1 VTGPYASEEFRLI
14 AARLIP
20 SPGQLRGAATSK
32 SNLEFRGPLMSSIE
46 KTRRDFLKAGSAALA
61 ASAVSWNASSYAAI
75 VGANDRVRVGVV
87 GCGDRM
93 KSALIPAF
101 LEHAKELNFEF
112 VAVSDIWSRR
122 REEGAAYV
130 QKLSGS
136 AVDAVRNNDELYARK
151 DVDAVLIATA
161 DFQHALHGVEAV
173 EAGRDAYVEKP
184 TAHTMKDARRFLA
197 AVKKTGKIV
206 QVGTQRR
213 STPSYQKAAEYIKSG
228 QFGDIVM
235 VEMTWNVNQPGRW
248 RRPDVVP
255 LLKEQD
261 TDWKRYLL
269 ECPYEPFDARKYL
282 EFRLFWPYSSGIP
295 DQWLVHQIDTV
306 HWFTGLP
313 HPRSVVANGGIYL
326 WKDGRQNWDTMTA
339 VFDYGPLDDRSKGF
353 QVQYSSRFTNSA
365 GGVKE
370 LYYSNGGMI
379 DMDKQTVTPT
389 GGLNARNAAEMGMKA
404 NQLPSFSLVEHAEAV
419 STAADTGKDPMTSAN
434 MRNWMECVRSRKTP
448 NASIEAGYSH
458 SIALCM
464 NVAAIQTGEKVTF
477 DDKTQQ
483 VMAGGK
489 VYA

>member
-1 VTGPYASEEFRLI
+1 MGL
-14 AARLIP
+14 
-20 SPGQLRGAATSK
+20 GKK
-32 SNLEFRGPLMSSIE
+32 S
-46 KTRRDFLKAGSAALA
+46 RRDFLKAGAVAAA
-61 ASAVSWNASSYAAI
+61 AMSWNAKSYARI
-75 VGANDRVRVGVV
+75 VGANERVRVGVI

-93 KSALIPAF
+93 KSSLIPAF
-101 LEHAKELNFEF
+101 QEHARDLNFEF
-112 VAVSDIWSRR
+112 VAVSDIWNRR
-122 REEGAAYV
+122 RDEGAAYI
-130 QKLSGS
+130 QKASGNPI
-136 AVDAVRNNDELYARK
+136 AGCRNNDELYARK

-173 EAGRDAYVEKP
+173 KAGRDAYVEKP
-184 TAHTMKDARRFLA
+184 TAHTMDDARKFRE
-197 AVKKTGKIV
+197 AVKSTGKIV

-213 STPSYQKAAEYIKSG
+213 STPSYQKAAEYIQSG
-228 QFGDIVM
+228 KFGDIVM

-269 ECPYEPFDARKYL
+269 NRPHEPFDARKYL

-306 HWFTGLP
+306 HWFSGYP

-339 VFDYGPLDDRSKGF
+339 VFDYGPLDDPTKGF

-365 GGVKE
+365 SGVRE

-379 DMDKQTVTPT
+379 DMDKQTVSSE
-389 GGLNARNAAEMGMKA
+389 GGMKAKEAAEMGMKA
-404 NQLPSFSLVEHAEAV
+404 NLLPSFSLVEHAESV
-419 STAADTGKDPMTSAN
+419 SSGANTGGDPQTSAN

-458 SIALCM
+458 SVALCM
-464 NVAAIQTGEKVTF
+464 TVAAIQTGQKVTF
-477 DDKTQQ
+477 DDKTQS

-489 VYA
+489 VFA

>member
-1 VTGPYASEEFRLI
+1 MALDD
-14 AARLIP
+14 A
-20 SPGQLRGAATSK
+20 
-32 SNLEFRGPLMSSIE
+32 N
-46 KTRRDFLKAGSAALA
+46 RREFLKMGGAALA
-61 ASAVSWNASSYAAI
+61 AASWSARSYASI
-75 VGANDRVRVGVV
+75 VGANDRVKVGVV

-93 KSALIPAF
+93 KSALIPAM
-101 LEHAKELNFEF
+101 LQHAKELNFEF
-112 VAVSDIWSRR
+112 VAVSDIWNRR

-136 AVDAVRNNDELYARK
+136 AVDPVRNNDELYARK
-151 DVDAVLIATA
+151 DVDAVLVATA

-173 EAGRDAYVEKP
+173 NAGRDAYVEKP
-184 TAHTMKDARRFLA
+184 TAHTMEDARAFRA
-197 AVKKTGKIV
+197 AVHKTGRIV

-213 STPSYQKAAEYIKSG
+213 STPSYQKAYEYIQSG
-228 QFGDIVM
+228 KFGDIVM

-255 LLKEQD
+255 LLKEED
-261 TDWKRYLL
+261 TDWKRYLMNR
-269 ECPYEPFDARKYL
+269 PDAPFDARKYL

-339 VFDYGPLDDRSKGF
+339 VFDYGPLDDLSKGF
-353 QVQYSSRFTNSA
+353 QVQYTSRFTNSA

-370 LYYSNGGMI
+370 LYYSNGGML
-379 DMDKQTVTPT
+379 DMSKQTVTST
-389 GGLNARNAAEMGMKA
+389 GGLSARSAAEMKMQP
-404 NQLPSFSLVEHAEAV
+404 NLLESFSLSEKVEAV
-419 STAADTGKDPMTSAN
+419 STAAKTSVHGDPETSAN

-464 NVAAIQTGEKVTF
+464 NIAAIQTGEKVTF

-483 VMAGGK
+483 VLAGGK

>member
-1 VTGPYASEEFRLI
+1 MVFE
-14 AARLIP
+14 
-20 SPGQLRGAATSK
+20 
-32 SNLEFRGPLMSSIE
+32 NNN
-46 KTRRDFLKAGSAALA
+46 RREFLKAGSAAIA
-61 ASAVSWNASSYAAI
+61 ATAVSWNARSYAQIA
-75 VGANDRVRVGVV
+75 GANDRVRVGIV

-93 KSALIPAF
+93 KGGDLPAF
-101 LEHAKELNFEF
+101 QANAKDLNFQI

-122 REEGAAYV
+122 REEGAAYI
-130 QKLSGS
+130 QKLCGNP
-136 AVDAVRNNDELYARK
+136 VDPVRNNDEVYARK
-151 DVDAVLIATA
+151 DVDAVIIATA
-161 DFQHALHGVEAV
+161 DFQHAQHGIEAV
-173 EAGRDAYVEKP
+173 NAGRDAYVEKP
-184 TAHTMKDARRFLA
+184 TAHNMKDARDFRA
-197 AVKKTGKIV
+197 AVHKTGKIV
-206 QVGTQRR
+206 QIGTQRR
-213 STPSYQKAAEYIKSG
+213 STPKYIKAADYIKSG
-228 QFGDIVM
+228 TFGDIVM

-248 RRPDVVP
+248 RRPKDVP
-255 LLKEQD
+255 LLKEED

-269 ECPYEPFDARKYL
+269 DYPMVPFDARKYL

-339 VFDYGPLDDRSKGF
+339 IFDYGTLDDLTKGF

-379 DMDKQTVTPT
+379 DMDKGVVTNT
-389 GGLNARNAAEMGMKA
+389 GGLSARSAAEMGMQP
-404 NQLPSFSLVEHAEAV
+404 NLLNGFSLSESAAAV
-419 STAADTGKDPMTSAN
+419 ATDADTHGDPETTAN

-464 NVAAIQTGEKVTF
+464 NVAAIQTGEKITF
-477 DDKTQQ
+477 DEKTQR

>member
-1 VTGPYASEEFRLI
+1 MAL
-14 AARLIP
+14 
-20 SPGQLRGAATSK
+20 QD
-32 SNLEFRGPLMSSIE
+32 NN
-46 KTRRDFLKAGSAALA
+46 RREFLKISGAALA
-61 ASAVSWNASSYAAI
+61 TTAVSWNATSYASI
-75 VGANDRVRVGVV
+75 VGANDRVKVGVI

-93 KSALIPAF
+93 KGALIPAF
-101 LEHAKELNFEF
+101 QQHAKEMNFEF
-112 VAVSDIWSRR
+112 VAVSDIWNRR
-122 REEGAAYV
+122 REEGAAYIGKV
-130 QKLSGS
+130 SGNS
-136 AVDAVRNNDELYARK
+136 IAAVRNNDELYARK
-151 DVDAVLIATA
+151 DIDAVLIATA
-161 DFQHALHGVEAV
+161 DFQHARHGAEAV
-173 EAGRDAYVEKP
+173 NAGRDAYVEKP
-184 TAHTMKDARRFLA
+184 TAHTMEDARLFRA
-197 AVKKTGKIV
+197 AVKKSGKIV

-228 QFGDIVM
+228 KFGDIVM

-255 LLKEQD
+255 LLKEED
-261 TDWKRYLL
+261 TDWKRYLMNR
-269 ECPYEPFDARKYL
+269 PHEPFDARKYL

-306 HWFTGLP
+306 HWFSGLP

-326 WKDGRQNWDTMTA
+326 WKDGRKNWDTMTA

-389 GGLNARNAAEMGMKA
+389 GGLQAKSAAEMKMEP
-404 NQLPSFSLVEHAEAV
+404 NLLPSFSLGEAQEV
-419 STAADTGKDPMTSAN
+419 STAADTKGDPQTSAN
-434 MRNWMECVRSRKTP
+434 MRNWMDCVRSRQTP

-464 NVAAIQTGEKVTF
+464 NVAAIQTGQKVTF

-483 VMAGGK
+483 VMVGGK

>member
-1 VTGPYASEEFRLI
+1 MDL
-14 AARLIP
+14 
-20 SPGQLRGAATSK
+20 K
-32 SNLEFRGPLMSSIE
+32 DNN
-46 KTRRDFLKAGSAALA
+46 RRAFLKTGGVALA
-61 ASAVSWNASSYAAI
+61 ATAVSWNASSYAAI
-75 VGANDRVRVGVV
+75 VGSNDRVRVGVV

-93 KSALIPAF
+93 KGSLIPAF
-101 LEHAKELNFEF
+101 LQNAKDMNFQF
-112 VAVSDIWSRR
+112 VAVSDIWNRR
-122 REEGAAYV
+122 REEGAAYI
-130 QKLSGS
+130 QKLSGDP
-136 AVDAVRNNDELYARK
+136 VDPVRNNDELYARK
-151 DVDAVLIATA
+151 DIDAVLIATA

-173 EAGRDAYVEKP
+173 NAGRDAYVEKP
-184 TAHTMKDARRFLA
+184 TAHTMDDARKFRA
-197 AVKKTGKIV
+197 AVHKTGKIV

-213 STPSYQKAAEYIKSG
+213 STPSYIKAAEYIKSG
-228 QFGDIVM
+228 AFGDIVM

-248 RRPDVVP
+248 RRPKEVP
-255 LLKEQD
+255 LLKEED

-269 ECPYEPFDARKYL
+269 NRPMAPFDARKYL

-339 VFDYGPLDDRSKGF
+339 VFDYGPLDDLSKGF

-379 DMDKQTVTPT
+379 DMDKQTVTST
-389 GGLNARNAAEMGMKA
+389 GGLSARSAAEMDMKP
-404 NQLPSFSLVEHAEAV
+404 NLLNSFSLTENATPT
-419 STAADTGKDPMTSAN
+419 STAADTGADPQTSAN

-458 SIALCM
+458 SIALSM
-464 NVAAIQTGEKVTF
+464 NVAAIQTGQKVTF

>member
-1 VTGPYASEEFRLI
+1 MELQDKNRREFVKL
-14 AARLIP
+14 
-20 SPGQLRGAATSK
+20 GG
-32 SNLEFRGPLMSSIE
+32 
-46 KTRRDFLKAGSAALA
+46 AALA
-61 ASAVSWNASSYAAI
+61 ASAVSWSAKSYASVI
-75 VGANDRVRVGVV
+75 GANDRVRVGVV

-93 KSALIPAF
+93 KGALIPSF
-101 LEHAKELNFEF
+101 LQHAKELNFEF
-112 VAVSDIWSRR
+112 VAISDLWSRR
-122 REEGAAYV
+122 REEGVAYIE
-130 QKLSGS
+130 KLGGGK
-136 AVDAVRNNDELYARK
+136 VDAVRNNDELYARK
-151 DVDAVLIATA
+151 DVDAVVVATA
-161 DFQHALHGVEAV
+161 DFQHAQHGIEAV
-173 EAGRDAYVEKP
+173 RAGRDAYVEKP
-184 TAHTMKDARRFLA
+184 TAHTMKDARNFRK
-197 AVKKTGKIV
+197 AVHETGKIV

-213 STPSYQKAAEYIKSG
+213 STPAYQKAYEYIQSG

-255 LLKEQD
+255 LLKEED

-269 ECPYEPFDARKYL
+269 DLPHEPFDARKYL

-306 HWFTGLP
+306 HWFTGYP

-326 WKDGRQNWDTMTA
+326 WKDGRKNWDTMTA
-339 VFDYGPLDDRSKGF
+339 VFDYGPLDDLSKGF

-370 LYYSNGGMI
+370 LYYSNGGML
-379 DMDKQTVTPT
+379 DMDKQRVTPE
-389 GGLNARNAAEMGMKA
+389 GGLSARSAAEMKMKA
-404 NQLPSFSLVEHAEAV
+404 NQLPSFSLVENAQGA
-419 STAADTGKDPMTSAN
+419 STAADTGADPMTSAN

-458 SIALCM
+458 SVALCM
-464 NVAAIQTGEKVTF
+464 NIAAIQTGEKVTF

-483 VMAGGK
+483 VLAGGK

>member
-1 VTGPYASEEFRLI
+1 MAL
-14 AARLIP
+14 
-20 SPGQLRGAATSK
+20 QD
-32 SNLEFRGPLMSSIE
+32 NN
-46 KTRRDFLKAGSAALA
+46 RRNFLKLGGAALA
-61 ASAVSWNASSYAAI
+61 TTAVSWNATSYAAI
-75 VGANDRVRVGVV
+75 VGANDRVRVAVI

-93 KSALIPAF
+93 RGALIPAF
-101 LEHAKELNFEF
+101 SQHSKELNFQF
-112 VAVSDIWSRR
+112 VAVSDIWNKR
-122 REEGAAYV
+122 REEGAAYI
-130 QKLSGS
+130 QKVSGDT
-136 AVDAVRNNDELYARK
+136 VIPVRNNDELYARK

-161 DFQHALHGVEAV
+161 DFQHARHGAEAV
-173 EAGRDAYVEKP
+173 NAGRDAYVEKP
-184 TAHTMKDARRFLA
+184 TAHTMDDARLFRA
-197 AVKKTGKIV
+197 AVHKTGKIV

-228 QFGDIVM
+228 KFGDIVM

-261 TDWKRYLL
+261 TDWKRYLMNR
-269 ECPYEPFDARKYL
+269 PYEPFDARKYL

-326 WKDGRQNWDTMTA
+326 WKDGRKNWDTMTA
-339 VFDYGPLDDRSKGF
+339 VFDYGPLDDLTKGF
-353 QVQYSSRFTNSA
+353 QVQYTSRFTNSA
-365 GGVKE
+365 GDVKE
-370 LYYSNGGMI
+370 LYYSNAGMI
-379 DMDKQTVTPT
+379 DMDKQRVTPE
-389 GGLNARNAAEMGMKA
+389 GGLQAKAAAEMKMQP
-404 NQLPSFSLVEHAEAV
+404 NLLPSFSLVEKAETV
-419 STAADTGKDPMTSAN
+419 STAANTKGDPQTSAN
-434 MRNWMECVRSRKTP
+434 MLNWMECVRSRKTP

-464 NVAAIQTGEKVTF
+464 NVAAIQTGQKVTF

-483 VMAGGK
+483 VMVGGK

>member
-1 VTGPYASEEFRLI
+1 MQTNDRREFLKMSGAVLATTAASWTATSYAS
-14 AARLIP
+14 
-20 SPGQLRGAATSK
+20 
-32 SNLEFRGPLMSSIE
+32 
-46 KTRRDFLKAGSAALA
+46 
-61 ASAVSWNASSYAAI
+61 I
-75 VGANDRVRVGVV
+75 VGANDRVKVGVI

-93 KSALIPAF
+93 KGALIPAF
-101 LEHAKELNFEF
+101 SQHAKEMNFEF
-112 VAVSDIWSRR
+112 VAVSDIWNRR
-122 REEGAAYV
+122 RDEGAAYI
-130 QKLSGS
+130 QKLSGDT
-136 AVDAVRNNDELYARK
+136 VVPVRNNDELYARK

-161 DFQHALHGVEAV
+161 DFQHARHGAEAV
-173 EAGRDAYVEKP
+173 NAGRDAYVEKP
-184 TAHTMKDARRFLA
+184 TAHTMEDARLFRA

-213 STPSYQKAAEYIKSG
+213 STPSYQKAAEYIQSG
-228 QFGDIVM
+228 KFGEIVM

-255 LLKEQD
+255 LLKAED
-261 TDWKRYLL
+261 TDWKRYLMNR
-269 ECPYEPFDARKYL
+269 PYEPFDARKYL

-306 HWFTGLP
+306 HWFSGLP

-326 WKDGRQNWDTMTA
+326 WKDGRKNWDTMTA
-339 VFDYGPLDDRSKGF
+339 VFDYGPLDDLSKGF

-370 LYYSNGGMI
+370 LYYSNAGMI
-379 DMDKQTVTPT
+379 DMDKQRVTPD
-389 GGLNARNAAEMGMKA
+389 GGLKEKAAAEMGMKP
-404 NQLPSFSLVEHAEAV
+404 NLLPSFALSDNVEAV
-419 STAADTGKDPMTSAN
+419 STAADTKGDPQTSAN

-448 NASIEAGYSH
+448 NASIEAGYAH

-464 NVAAIQTGEKVTF
+464 NVAAIQTGQKVTF

-483 VMAGGK
+483 VMVGGK

>member
-1 VTGPYASEEFRLI
+1 MTLQTKNRREFLKTSS
-14 AARLIP
+14 AAV
-20 SPGQLRGAATSK
+20 AAT
-32 SNLEFRGPLMSSIE
+32 
-46 KTRRDFLKAGSAALA
+46 
-61 ASAVSWNASSYAAI
+61 AVSWSASSYAAI

-93 KSALIPAF
+93 KQALIPAF
-101 LEHAKELNFEF
+101 SQHAKEMNFQF
-112 VAVSDIWSRR
+112 VAVSDIWNRR
-122 REEGAAYV
+122 REEGAAYI
-130 QKLSGS
+130 QKVSGDT
-136 AVDAVRNNDELYARK
+136 VTPVRNNDELYARK

-161 DFQHALHGVEAV
+161 DFQHARHGTEAV
-173 EAGRDAYVEKP
+173 NAGRDAYVEKP
-184 TAHTMKDARRFLA
+184 TAHTMDDARLFRA
-197 AVKKTGKIV
+197 AVHKTGKIV

-213 STPSYQKAAEYIKSG
+213 STPSYQRAAEYIKSG
-228 QFGDIVM
+228 KFGDIVM

-255 LLKEQD
+255 LLKAED
-261 TDWKRYLL
+261 TDWKRYLMNR
-269 ECPYEPFDARKYL
+269 PYEPFDARKYL

-306 HWFTGLP
+306 HWFSGYP

-339 VFDYGPLDDRSKGF
+339 VFDYGPQDDLTKGF

-370 LYYSNGGMI
+370 LYYSNAGMI
-379 DMDKQTVTPT
+379 DMDKQKVTPE
-389 GGLNARNAAEMGMKA
+389 GGLTAKSAAEMKMQP
-404 NQLPSFSLVEHAEAV
+404 NLLQSFSLGSDAPV
-419 STAADTGKDPMTSAN
+419 STAADTHGDSQTSAN

-464 NVAAIQTGEKVTF
+464 NVAAIQTGQKVTF

>member
-1 VTGPYASEEFRLI
+1 M
-14 AARLIP
+14 
-20 SPGQLRGAATSK
+20 SP
-32 SNLEFRGPLMSSIE
+32 LENN
-46 KTRRDFLKAGSAALA
+46 RREFLKTGSAALA
-61 ASAVSWNASSYAAI
+61 ATAVAWNAKSYAQ
-75 VGANDRVRVGVV
+75 VLGANDRVRVAVV
-87 GCGDRM
+87 GAGDRM
-93 KSALIPAF
+93 RSSLIPAF
-101 LEHAKELNFEF
+101 LEHAQELNFQF
-112 VAVSDIWSRR
+112 VAVSDLWNRR
-122 REEGAAYV
+122 RDDGAAYIE
-130 QKLSGS
+130 KLGGGK
-136 AVDAVRNNDELYARK
+136 VDAVRNNDELYARK

-184 TAHTMKDARRFLA
+184 TAHTMADARKFLA

-213 STPSYQKAAEYIKSG
+213 STPAYQKAAEYIKSG

-255 LLKEQD
+255 LLKEED
-261 TDWKRYLL
+261 TDWKRYLMNR
-269 ECPYEPFDARKYL
+269 PYEPFNARHYL

-313 HPRSVVANGGIYL
+313 HPRSCVANGGIYL
-326 WKDGRQNWDTMTA
+326 WKDGRKNWDTMTA
-339 VFDYGPLDDRSKGF
+339 VFDYGPLDDPTKGF
-353 QVQYSSRFTNSA
+353 QVQYTSRFTNSA

-370 LYYSNGGMI
+370 LYYSNGGML

-389 GGLNARNAAEMGMKA
+389 GGLTAKNAAEMNMQA
-404 NQLPSFSLVEHAEAV
+404 NLLPSFALMEHTEAA
-419 STAADTGKDPMTSAN
+419 STAADTGRDPMTSAN

-448 NASIEAGYSH
+448 NAPIEAGYSH

-464 NVAAIQTGEKVTF
+464 NVAAIQTGLKATF

-483 VMAGGK
+483 VLAGGK
-489 VYA
+489 VFA